1 MYPGTFLQI
10 HDMEFCFFF
19 KSMTW
24 NFVFSSNSCT
34 RVHGMEFWF
43 FFKSMYPGTWIWE
56 KILIMRG
63 RGGGSV
69 PILFWNLTHFFDIQF
84 KNTFNLIFP
93 RFQGVIWKMF
103 SQEIQNRSYF
113 WEYEV
118 SRFSKLSPK
127 LSTYRS
133 DTLYKV
139 KNSEIWAPA
148 FFKHNNSILAT
159 VTAYNPPRTDC

>member
-1 MYPGTFLQI
+1 MKKRLSDDTLKLRKIKLKVFLNWISKKCVKPEIQFGT
-10 HDMEFCFFF
+10 E
-19 KSMTW
+19 
-24 NFVFSSNSCT
+24 
-34 RVHGMEFWF
+34 
-43 FFKSMYPGTWIWE
+43 
-56 KILIMRG
+56 ILIMRG
-63 RGGGSV
+63 RGWYV
-69 PILFWNLTHFFDIQF
+69 PIFFWNLTHFFDIQF